1 MARLLQIF
9 IALTLKQVIMVLR
22 NVGNVLAIVI
32 LMVNVPK
39 LEFSTREVVRMKT
52 VLDWNDDN

>member
-1 MARLLQIF
+1 
-9 IALTLKQVIMVLR
+9 MVLR